1 MFYTVDSSARIEM
14 TEDSMKKPV
23 SLLGNIVLLL
33 AVLMLMFVL
42 IVPLVFSGRVAIV
55 LSASMEPTMPIG
67 ALAVTMPVAPEEVK
81 VGDIIAFAPPWD
93 PDVTVSHRVVEV
105 VTDNRLSFHTKGDAN
120 EDIDPWVMPAEYVTG
135 RVAFNI
141 PYLGYV
147 ANSALLYVRTWWGL
161 VFLVVLPSMLL
172 IGSTV
177 RGVSRSAN
185 PRYKRRQF
193 LLKRR
198 QRRR

>member
-1 MFYTVDSSARIEM
+1 
-14 TEDSMKKPV
+14 MKKPV
-23 SLLGNIVLLL
+23 SLLGNIILAL
-33 AVLMLMFVL
+33 AVLLLMFVL

-55 LSASMEPTMPIG
+55 LSGSMEPTMPMG
-67 ALAVTMPVAPEEVK
+67 ALAVTMPVAPEEVRVK
-81 VGDIIAFAPPWD
+81 DIIAFAPPWD

-105 VTDNRLSFHTKGDAN
+105 VTDGELAFHTKGDAS

-135 RVAFNI
+135 RVVFNI

-161 VFLVVLPSMLL
+161 GFLVVLPSMLL
-172 IGSTV
+172 IGSTI

-185 PRYKRRQF
+185 RRQQRMQS